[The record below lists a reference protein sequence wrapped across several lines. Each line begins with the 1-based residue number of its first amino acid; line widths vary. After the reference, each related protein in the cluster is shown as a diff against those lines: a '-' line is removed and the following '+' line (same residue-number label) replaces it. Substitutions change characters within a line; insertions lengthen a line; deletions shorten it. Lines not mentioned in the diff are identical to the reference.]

1 MFPRLFNKLL
11 HSLANFSGMASS
23 QSNFLLQIFLNNRRV
38 YNTKGGM
45 TPKQLE
51 NIAEILKTFRF
62 VNGSFMTNSHISQM
76 KIETYL

>member
-1 MFPRLFNKLL
+1 MFPGLFNKLL

-23 QSNFLLQIFLNNRRV
+23 QSNFLFLNNRRV

-45 TPKQLE
+45 TPNQLE

>member
-23 QSNFLLQIFLNNRRV
+23 QFLLQIYLNNRRV

-45 TPKQLE
+45 TPNQLE

>member
-1 MFPRLFNKLL
+1 
-11 HSLANFSGMASS
+11 MASS

-45 TPKQLE
+45 TPNQLE
-51 NIAEILKTFRF
+51 NIEILKTFRF

>member
-45 TPKQLE
+45 TPNQLE
-51 NIAEILKTFRF
+51 NIAEILKTF
-62 VNGSFMTNSHISQM
+62 
-76 KIETYL
+76 

>member
-23 QSNFLLQIFLNNRRV
+23 QSNFLFLNNRRV

-45 TPKQLE
+45 TPNQLE
-51 NIAEILKTFRF
+51 NIAEILKTFRY
-62 VNGSFMTNSHISQM
+62 VNGRFMTNSHISQM

>member
-23 QSNFLLQIFLNNRRV
+23 QSNFLFLNNRRV

-45 TPKQLE
+45 TPNQLE
-51 NIAEILKTFRF
+51 NIAEILKTFRY
-62 VNGSFMTNSHISQM
+62 VNGRFMANSHISQM